1 MTTKFNNKLITITAP
16 SGAGKTTLARNCFDI
31 EHTIISCTTRAPRE
45 GERDGIDY
53 YFITREQAEE
63 LKANHETLEYTEY
76 NGNIYCYTKEEF
88 KKLEHGDC
96 VIICTIEGLRALLSY
111 PQLAEI
117 IVPVFLKID
126 KQNMEARLAER
137 NDGEDKMKQRIA
149 LYEKEAANE
158 AIIAKL
164 PHSVIINVSN
174 NSQIDTV
181 DDFHKMVLDK
191 LK

>member
-1 MTTKFNNKLITITAP
+1 MTTKFTNKLITITAP
-16 SGAGKTTLARNCFDI
+16 SGAGKTTLSRNCFDI
-31 EHTIISCTTRAPRE
+31 DHTIISCTTRAPRE

-53 YFITREQAEE
+53 YFITRKQAEE

-76 NGNIYCYTKEEF
+76 NGNIYCYTKDEF

-111 PQLAEI
+111 QPLAEI
-117 IVPVFLKID
+117 IIPVFLKID
-126 KQNMEARLAER
+126 KKNMEARLAER

-158 AIIAKL
+158 DIIAKL

-174 NSQIDTV
+174 KSQFDTV
-181 DDFHKMVLDK
+181 DNFNEMVLDK